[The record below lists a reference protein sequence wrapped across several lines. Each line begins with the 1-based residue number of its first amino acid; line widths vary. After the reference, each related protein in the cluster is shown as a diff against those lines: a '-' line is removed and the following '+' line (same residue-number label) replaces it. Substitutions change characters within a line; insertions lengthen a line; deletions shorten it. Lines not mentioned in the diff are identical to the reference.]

1 MIDNVLNNF
10 AIVDLK
16 DRNELL
22 NLKKK
27 LIIEESR
34 FGGNRPLEYSHIF
47 YNLILEISARC

>member
-34 FGGNRPLEYSHIF
+34 FGGNRPLENSHIF